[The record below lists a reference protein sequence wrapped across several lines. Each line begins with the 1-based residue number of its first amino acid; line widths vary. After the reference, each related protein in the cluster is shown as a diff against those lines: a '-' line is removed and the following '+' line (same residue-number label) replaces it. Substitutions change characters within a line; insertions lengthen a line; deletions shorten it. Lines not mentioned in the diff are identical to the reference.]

1 MKTAKHS
8 YLVGTTAILI
18 LLTFRSFLAG
28 SAPPVTQSVGS
39 NGPPLVVRVDPR
51 VELISLVFR
60 LAGNPEYTQGRVSS
74 YNDDADKHF
83 DKFRDHEVVKLAR
96 QLRSSR
102 GVSYDACMSL
112 AVHLN
117 NAQELS
123 LVTPLNPWPE
133 GLDRRWTAP
142 DISRFLDAARAF
154 VKDSAFP
161 EFLNQH
167 RSLYETTEE
176 RMKALMTQ
184 EGHLEWFQEF
194 FGERPQATFTIT
206 PGLLNGGCCYGS
218 RCRKP
223 GGKESLYCI
232 LGVWKT
238 DGKGLPLFTSDMLGT
253 IVHEF
258 GHSFANP
265 MIDRHEAELRSAGET
280 LFRPVASKMRSQAY
294 SNGQTLLYELMVRAC
309 EVRYAVRYNGEA
321 AGRRVIEY
329 QKGRGFLWMEELSN
343 QLAEYEA
350 HRDNYP
356 TFESFAPRL
365 VTFFN
370 EYASAFGKK
379 QSAADKKKP
388 KVVSMVPANG
398 ASAVDP
404 SLAEIQVVF
413 DQPMQDGSWALVGGG
428 PHCPETTGKPSYD
441 KSCKKWTVPV
451 KLKPDWS
458 YEFWLNSGSY
468 DSFRSQDGTPLD
480 SVKVTF
486 KTSKATEGKQ

>member
-1 MKTAKHS
+1 MKTGRHTP
-8 YLVGTTAILI
+8 LVGTAAILA
-18 LLTFRSFLAG
+18 LLAFCTYSADSVPPVARIAG
-28 SAPPVTQSVGS
+28 SNS
-39 NGPPLVVRVDPR
+39 PPLHVQVDPR
-51 VELISLVFR
+51 VELVSLVFR
-60 LAGNPEYTQGRVSS
+60 FAGNPEYTQGRVSS
-74 YNDDADKHF
+74 YNDDVEKYF
-83 DKFRDHEVVKLAR
+83 SKFRDHGVVKLA
-96 QLRSSR
+96 QELRSSR

-117 NAQELS
+117 NVQELS
-123 LVTPLNPWPE
+123 LITPLDPWPE
-133 GLDRRWTAP
+133 GLDQRWTAP
-142 DISRFLDAARAF
+142 DLSRFLDATRAF
-154 VKDSAFP
+154 VKDTSFL

-194 FGERPQATFTIT
+194 FGERPQATFTIA

-223 GGKESLYCI
+223 GGKENLYCI

-238 DGKGLPLFTSDMLGT
+238 DAKGLPMFTSDMLGT

-265 MIDRHEAELRSAGET
+265 LIDRHEAELRRAGET

-294 SNGQTLLYELMVRAC
+294 SNGRTLLYESMVRAC

-321 AGRRVIEY
+321 EGRRVIEY
-329 QKGRGFLWMEELSN
+329 QKSRGFLWMEELSN

-350 HRDNYP
+350 HRDKYP

-379 QSAADKKKP
+379 QDAVDEKKP

-413 DQPMQDGSWALVGGG
+413 DRPMRDGSWSLVGGG

-441 KSCKKWTVPV
+441 KSCRKWTVPV

-458 YEFWLNSGSY
+458 YEFRLNSGSY
-468 DSFRSQDGTPLD
+468 DAFRSQDGTPLD
-480 SVKVTF
+480 SVEVTF
-486 KTSKATEGKQ
+486 KTRKASERKN